1 MAHNNP
7 NSFWP
12 DPISERL
19 RQRNAQGDRRVIRD
33 VLEDIEVLSLID
45 GQTFQDLS
53 KCEFKVP
60 NSYEAG
66 RVYVQELR
74 RVSAVL
80 EHCKK
85 ALANPGAVLSD
96 GARSVIHEART
107 KLMESVFV
115 SSAVLESKHKFTLH
129 WEERAIIVESKA
141 FYAILQ
147 CTQMLNL
154 DKTIYTSLAR
164 FGPKSHLFEGLA
176 KVNLF
181 NPQFANVPFL
191 QYRVSDLYFLVQFIE
206 GRWLH
211 INFVPDELLYLFDL
225 LLARLAMIATQ
236 PQPASDFKGLERY
249 RKLIEEDVAV
259 VTEVFLQDFF
269 WALMPMYY
277 QTLIRTEFEKYKAE
291 LPYEI
296 SDEESEKLK
305 KDISDETKKKNSV
318 MLQAGFQTAYMES
331 ALRPSEMKRY
341 LRDNPGKEQLRSS
354 VVSTMRGI
362 EVRNA
367 MSEKLAPLPWDI
379 FDAGLLASHDLDM
392 LILMMLD
399 SKINNLSR
407 NTSYSWLQ
415 DTVFFRIHML
425 EQESPVE
432 WVQRMRRPI
441 IVQAFNT
448 FSLFHK
454 DKFYDYQ
461 DAGRAFFHWLII
473 ILTEYKGI
481 VSGTNVKSLHTL
493 LPAEL
498 KKQTG
503 IKF

>member
-1 MAHNNP
+1 MTQHNP
-7 NSFWP
+7 NGFWP

-19 RQRNAQGDRRVIRD
+19 RQRNIQGDYRPIRD
-33 VLEDIEVLSLID
+33 VLEDIEVLSLVD

-60 NSYEAG
+60 TSYEAG
-66 RVYVQELR
+66 RIYTQELR

-80 EHCKK
+80 EHCKEV
-85 ALANPGAVLSD
+85 LSRPGAKLSD
-96 GARSVIHEART
+96 AARSVIHEART
-107 KLMESVFV
+107 KLMESTFV
-115 SSAVLESKHKFTLH
+115 PSPVLESKHKFTYH
-129 WEERAIIVESKA
+129 WEERSMIVEPKA

-147 CTQMLNL
+147 LTQMLNL

-164 FGPKSHLFEGLA
+164 FGPKSQLFEGLNKA
-176 KVNLF
+176 SLF
-181 NPQFANVPFL
+181 NPQFANIPFL

-225 LLARLAMIATQ
+225 LLARLAMIACQ
-236 PQPASDFKGLERY
+236 PQPAADFKGLDRY
-249 RKLIEEDVAV
+249 RKLIDEDVAV

-277 QTLIRTEFEKYKAE
+277 QTLIRTEFEKCKQS
-291 LPYEI
+291 LPYI
-296 SDEESEKLK
+296 ITDEQSEKLK

-354 VVSTMRGI
+354 VVSTMRSI

-379 FDAGLLASHDLDM
+379 FDAGLLASHELDM
-392 LILMMLD
+392 LVLMMLD
-399 SKINNLSR
+399 SKINNLSK

-425 EQESPVE
+425 EQEAPVD
-432 WVQRMRRPI
+432 WVQRMKRPI

-448 FSLFHK
+448 FSLFHNE
-454 DKFYDYQ
+454 KFYDYQ
-461 DAGRAFFHWLII
+461 DAGRAFFHWLVI
-473 ILTEYKGI
+473 ILSEYKGI

-493 LPAEL
+493 LPPEL